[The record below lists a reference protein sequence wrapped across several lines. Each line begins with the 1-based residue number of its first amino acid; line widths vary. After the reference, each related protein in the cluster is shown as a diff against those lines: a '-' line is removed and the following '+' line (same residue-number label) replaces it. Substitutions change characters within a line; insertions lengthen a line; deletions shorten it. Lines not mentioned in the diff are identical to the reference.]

1 MMNSHEIMMQAPLAQ
16 AKATCVHFH
25 AGVLRQPPSSH
36 DEPQRLERA
45 QRSVT
50 DSSPELSQVGWTPH
64 PDASGMKA
72 LSRAAGDTKTGLRT
86 EQHLLERSEQ
96 AAVIFALSPTK
107 ADYPAGHIVGLVHIR
122 SDDL

>member
-1 MMNSHEIMMQAPLAQ
+1 MMQAPLAQ

-25 AGVLRQPPSSH
+25 VGVLQQPPSSH
-36 DEPQRLERA
+36 DEPRRSEGA

-50 DSSPELSQVGWTPH
+50 DSSPELSQVGWTSL
-64 PDASGMKA
+64 PDASGTKA
-72 LSRAAGDTKTGLRT
+72 LSRVRAAGDTKTGLRT
-86 EQHLLERSEQ
+86 ERHLLERSEQ

-122 SDDL
+122 SDGL